1 MKQGLLI
8 AALAFFSV
16 VSYARKHVSDNAI
29 VVADTIY
36 YAADKSRV
44 QNCEQAEY
52 YRLLMK
58 QNKGIGK
65 IDVFQDF
72 YMNGQLKAEGEY
84 SFIDLGNDANSILN
98 GEVTTYYQN
107 GKEKWHGKYVNGK
120 RNGYFTL
127 HLREGGIAVVQ
138 FKDGKSIHDHFMVT
152 LPDGAM
158 EKRPIKELKALM

>member
-16 VSYARKHVSDNAI
+16 VSYARKHVSDNAT

-84 SFIDLGNDANSILN
+84 SFIALGNDAFLMVRLQPIIRM
-98 GEVTTYYQN
+98 E
-107 GKEKWHGKYVNGK
+107 K
-120 RNGYFTL
+120 RNGMVNMSM
-127 HLREGGIAVVQ
+127 GNAMAI
-138 FKDGKSIHDHFMVT
+138 SHFICVKVA
-152 LPDGAM
+152 LLWYNLKM
-158 EKRPIKELKALM
+158 ESQCMTILW

>member
-16 VSYARKHVSDNAI
+16 VSYARKHVSDNAT

-72 YMNGQLKAEGEY
+72 YMNGQL
-84 SFIDLGNDANSILN
+84 
-98 GEVTTYYQN
+98 
-107 GKEKWHGKYVNGK
+107 
-120 RNGYFTL
+120 
-127 HLREGGIAVVQ
+127 
-138 FKDGKSIHDHFMVT
+138 
-152 LPDGAM
+152 
-158 EKRPIKELKALM
+158 

>member
-1 MKQGLLI
+1 MKRILLI
-8 AALAFFSV
+8 SV
-16 VSYARKHVSDNAI
+16 MAMLTITSFGRKHVAENAVI
-29 VVADTIY
+29 VADTIY
-36 YAADKSRV
+36 YAADKTSV
-44 QNCEQAEY
+44 TNNEQASY

-58 QNKGIGK
+58 QNQGLNKR
-65 IDVFQDF
+65 DVFQDF

-138 FKDGKSIHDHFMVT
+138 FKDGKSMHDHFMVT